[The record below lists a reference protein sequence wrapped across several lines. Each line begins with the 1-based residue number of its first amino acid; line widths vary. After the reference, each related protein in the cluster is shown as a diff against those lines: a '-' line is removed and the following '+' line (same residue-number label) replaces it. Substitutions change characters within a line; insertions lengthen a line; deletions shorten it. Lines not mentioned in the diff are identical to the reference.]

1 MSILQVQHVVKT
13 FGDLRAVD
21 GVSFSLDQGDNL
33 AIIGES
39 GCGKT
44 TLAKMMMGLIKPD
57 GGVITADKRH
67 SLQMVFQDPYHSLD
81 PLWNV
86 REILKEALW
95 RQRYLSVPQMQEK
108 MEQMLVA
115 VGL

>member
-1 MSILQVQHVVKT
+1 MSILQVQNVVKT

-21 GVSFSLDQGDNL
+21 GVSFSLNCGDHL
-33 AIIGES
+33 ALIGES

-44 TLAKMMMGLIKPD
+44 TLAKMMIGLIKPD
-57 GGVITADKRH
+57 GGVITADKCH
-67 SLQMVFQDPYHSLD
+67 VQMIFQDPYSSLD

-86 REILKEALW
+86 RGILKEALW
-95 RQRYLSVPQMQEK
+95 RQRYLSAPQMQEK